1 MNFKLD
7 AHLHMLSTRFFFSVF
22 TELKLMFD
30 DIICSESVAKVY
42 TTILITVFAECQ
54 QGADQIHD
62 EIEEANELRKKFK

>member
-1 MNFKLD
+1 
-7 AHLHMLSTRFFFSVF
+7 
-22 TELKLMFD
+22 MFD

-54 QGADQIHD
+54 QGADQIQD